1 MRIVLICDDYLPDS
15 TRVSAKMMHELAC
28 ELLRQ
33 GHESIVI
40 CPNNGTDVKKITHLK
55 LDGVDI
61 FKFPNGKVKDTFKVK
76 RAINESLLSINAWR
90 YLAAEIKNKKIDGV
104 VYYSPSIFFG
114 PLVKRIKSYW
124 HCKSYLI
131 LRDSF
136 PQWLIDQGII
146 CSGGFTDKYFR
157 FFEKINYKS
166 ADCIGVMS
174 HKNKELFL
182 KHYPEFSNVCVL
194 YNWTNLKNSTLT
206 RPSEIL
212 KQQSLTEKIIF
223 FYGGNIGHAQDMSNL
238 MRLALGMKELDNVH
252 FLFIG
257 QGDEVELVKNF
268 IKIHSLKN
276 CTYLPS
282 ISQHEYLSLL
292 RIVHVGL
299 FSLAKNHTVHN
310 FPGKLLGYMANKL
323 PILGSVNAG
332 NDLKQIVEKAHSG
345 YVHINGDDQSLLDSA
360 VILANDIHIRKKM
373 GENGYALL
381 YERFSVEF
389 AAEHIVLQLQ

>member
-1 MRIVLICDDYLPDS
+1 
-15 TRVSAKMMHELAC
+15 
-28 ELLRQ
+28 
-33 GHESIVI
+33 
-40 CPNNGTDVKKITHLK
+40 
-55 LDGVDI
+55 
-61 FKFPNGKVKDTFKVK
+61 
-76 RAINESLLSINAWR
+76 
-90 YLAAEIKNKKIDGV
+90 
-104 VYYSPSIFFG
+104 
-114 PLVKRIKSYW
+114 
-124 HCKSYLI
+124 
-131 LRDSF
+131 
-136 PQWLIDQGII
+136 
-146 CSGGFTDKYFR
+146 
-157 FFEKINYKS
+157 
-166 ADCIGVMS
+166 
-174 HKNKELFL
+174 
-182 KHYPEFSNVCVL
+182 
-194 YNWTNLKNSTLT
+194 
-206 RPSEIL
+206 
-212 KQQSLTEKIIF
+212 
-223 FYGGNIGHAQDMSNL
+223 